1 MRKTFVAGAA
11 LLACASVTQA
21 QGTSAWGYFEAE
33 GAPLQAGLVSPDGG
47 QLILK
52 CDEPG
57 EGSVF
62 AVIVAPQRLRP
73 STNRPQVRAL
83 WLQFDGGNREE
94 VRWRYYEQSV
104 MALNTSRDRNLE
116 PFLRELVDA
125 DTLNVR
131 FDPADGQPFSINF
144 TVSGARDAI
153 DRVFASCGDESVL
166 D

>member
-1 MRKTFVAGAA
+1 MRTKIVAGAA

-21 QGTSAWGYFEAE
+21 QGTSAWGYFEEE
-33 GAPLQAGLVSPDGG
+33 GAPLQAGVVSPDGG

-57 EGSVF
+57 DGSVF

-104 MALNTSRDRNLE
+104 MALNTRRDRNLE
-116 PFLRELVDA
+116 PFLREMVDA

-131 FDPADGQPFSINF
+131 FDPADGQPFAINF
-144 TVSGARDAI
+144 TVTGARDAI
-153 DRVFASCGDESVL
+153 DRVFESCEDDSVL

>member
-1 MRKTFVAGAA
+1 MRTKFLAGTAM
-11 LLACASVTQA
+11 LACASVSQA
-21 QGTSAWGYFEAE
+21 QGTSAWGYFETE

-57 EGSVF
+57 DGSVF

-73 STNRPQVRAL
+73 STTRPQVRSL
-83 WLQFDGGNREE
+83 WLQFDDGNREE

-104 MALNTSRDRNLE
+104 MALNTRRDRNLE
-116 PFLRELVDA
+116 PFLREMVEA

-131 FDPADGQPFSINF
+131 FDPADGSPFGINF
-144 TVSGARDAI
+144 TVTGARDAI
-153 DRVFASCGDESVL
+153 DRVFESCEDESVL

>member
-1 MRKTFVAGAA
+1 MRNKFLAGAV
-11 LLACASVTQA
+11 LLACASVAQA
-21 QGTSAWGYFEAE
+21 QGTSVWGYFETDD
-33 GAPLQAGLVSPDGG
+33 APLQAGVVSPDGG

-57 EGSVF
+57 DGSVF

-73 STNRPQVRAL
+73 ATDRPQVRSL

-94 VRWRYYEQSV
+94 LRWRYYEQSV

-116 PFLRELVDA
+116 PFLRQMVEA
-125 DTLNVR
+125 DTLDVR
-131 FDPADGQPFSINF
+131 FDPADGQPFSISF

-153 DRVFASCGDESVL
+153 DRVFASCEDDSVL